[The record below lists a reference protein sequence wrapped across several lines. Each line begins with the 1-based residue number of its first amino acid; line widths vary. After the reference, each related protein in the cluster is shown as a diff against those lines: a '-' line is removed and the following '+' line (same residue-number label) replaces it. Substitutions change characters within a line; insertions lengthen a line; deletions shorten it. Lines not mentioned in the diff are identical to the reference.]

1 MLNIFNV
8 KLNNSI
14 SIEKKDYD
22 YRNEKG
28 IDRHYPPA
36 NIEWYNSIYA
46 YNKNTT
52 KLLPRADKALHKFLK
67 SYFNL
72 YSIKLERKI
81 KKSPTLRFRFRK
93 SSVKRVLVSKAELK
107 HTSEKV
113 NITIYIYNRH
123 QKFYLNKI
131 KKIRAL
137 NMYKSRRRKKKL
149 KIIVKKG
156 LKIISNV
163 LEQKK
168 ILFKTL
174 NQQTDMSIFNNYEK
188 KYLKI
193 FIRKSLRR
201 EIKRFYIKQII
212 FINISKFKSNYL
224 LPLTSLIEKYYKQ
237 KKIEFNLVNLKYLYL
252 NSYIFTDTIVKK
264 IKNKKINFRKVL
276 RRSLM
281 FKMPLVERLV
291 VFDEMYNKMRR
302 WQNLK
307 VNHILSNHNYYKQK
321 GIEEEQQQEQEE
333 QEEKEEQVNQIDSDS
348 DFDSY
353 KIYLRL
359 KKIAKDKLKWKKQQP
374 NVLFS
379 SHYKNIEKNKRVTMT
394 VLDSI
399 KYKFVKGMRIEVA
412 GRLSRRNTAARSMF
426 KYVYRGNL
434 RNMDSSFKKL
444 STVVLRG
451 HFKSNLQYTKLNSK
465 RRIGSYGI
473 KGWVSSSN

>member
-52 KLLPRADKALHKFLK
+52 KLLPRADKALLKFLK

-81 KKSPTLRFRFRK
+81 KKSPSLRFRFRK
-93 SSVKRVLVSKAELK
+93 TSVKRVLVSRAELK

-131 KKIRAL
+131 KKIRSL
-137 NMYKSRRRKKKL
+137 NMYKSIPRKKKL

-174 NQQTDMSIFNNYEK
+174 NQQTDNSIFNNYEN

-201 EIKRFYIKQII
+201 EIKHFYIKQII
-212 FINISKFKSNYL
+212 FINKSKFKSNYL

-264 IKNKKINFRKVL
+264 IKNKKNNFRRVL
-276 RRSLM
+276 KRSLM
-281 FKMPLVERLV
+281 FIKPFVDRLV
-291 VFDEMYNKMRR
+291 VFDEMYNKMRIS
-302 WQNLK
+302 QNLK
-307 VNHILSNHNYYKQK
+307 VNHILSNSNYYKQK
-321 GIEEEQQQEQEE
+321 AIEQEQL
-333 QEEKEEQVNQIDSDS
+333 QEEKQEKVNQIDS

-359 KKIAKDKLKWKKQQP
+359 KKIGKEKLRWKEQQP
-374 NVLFS
+374 NILFS
-379 SHYKNIEKNKRVTMT
+379 SYYNKIKKIKKNKRVIKI

-399 KYKFVKGMRIEVA
+399 KYKFVKGIRIEAA
-412 GRLSRRNTAARSMF
+412 GRLSKRYTAAKSLF
-426 KYVYRGNL
+426 KKVYRGNL

-444 STVVLRG
+444 STVILRG
-451 HFKSNLQYTKLNSK
+451 HCKSNLQYTKLNSK

>member
-52 KLLPRADKALHKFLK
+52 KLLPRADKALLKFLK

-81 KKSPTLRFRFRK
+81 KKSPSLRFRFRK
-93 SSVKRVLVSKAELK
+93 TSVKRVLVSRAELK

-131 KKIRAL
+131 KKIRSL
-137 NMYKSRRRKKKL
+137 NMYKSIPRKKKL

-174 NQQTDMSIFNNYEK
+174 NQQTDNSIFNNYEN

-201 EIKRFYIKQII
+201 EIKHFYIKQII
-212 FINISKFKSNYL
+212 FINKSKFKSNYL

-237 KKIEFNLVNLKYLYL
+237 KKN
-252 NSYIFTDTIVKK
+252 
-264 IKNKKINFRKVL
+264 
-276 RRSLM
+276 
-281 FKMPLVERLV
+281 
-291 VFDEMYNKMRR
+291 
-302 WQNLK
+302 
-307 VNHILSNHNYYKQK
+307 
-321 GIEEEQQQEQEE
+321 
-333 QEEKEEQVNQIDSDS
+333 
-348 DFDSY
+348 
-353 KIYLRL
+353 
-359 KKIAKDKLKWKKQQP
+359 
-374 NVLFS
+374 
-379 SHYKNIEKNKRVTMT
+379 RV
-394 VLDSI
+394 
-399 KYKFVKGMRIEVA
+399 
-412 GRLSRRNTAARSMF
+412 
-426 KYVYRGNL
+426 
-434 RNMDSSFKKL
+434 
-444 STVVLRG
+444 
-451 HFKSNLQYTKLNSK
+451 
-465 RRIGSYGI
+465 
-473 KGWVSSSN
+473 